1 MKKSKGYIL
10 LESLVSLS
18 LMMGMTY
25 GYLSITLQLQKQT
38 QQQLEKIEQYRTR
51 YIELRHKRL
60 YP

>member
-1 MKKSKGYIL
+1 MKKNKGYIL

-25 GYLSITLQLQKQT
+25 GYLSITIQLQKQT
-38 QQQLEKIEQYRTR
+38 QQQLEKVEQYRNL